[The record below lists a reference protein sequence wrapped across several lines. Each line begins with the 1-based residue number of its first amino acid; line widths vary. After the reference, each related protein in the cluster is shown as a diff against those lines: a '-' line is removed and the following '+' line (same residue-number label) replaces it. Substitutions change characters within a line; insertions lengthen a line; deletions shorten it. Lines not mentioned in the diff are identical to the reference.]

1 MNKSNIENKK
11 EVLNLKDQY
20 AHMYNTILSQ
30 IKDYSINLKKIYE
43 EKLKQLN
50 SKEKT
55 NTNNINLENQK
66 KINELS
72 EMVESLK
79 LENENL
85 LNEQKNNLSNISKIN
100 NEKEKLQKK

>member
-11 EVLNLKDQY
+11 EVLNLKEQY

-43 EKLKQLN
+43 EKIKQLN

-66 KINELS
+66 KN
-72 EMVESLK
+72 K
-79 LENENL
+79 
-85 LNEQKNNLSNISKIN
+85 
-100 NEKEKLQKK
+100 